1 MAARRTERL
10 LNLVICLLATRRF
23 VPREQIRVIVPGYAD
38 CETDEAFERM
48 FERDKDDLREMGIP
62 LETGSN
68 SAWFEDEIGYRI
80 DRDTYALPAI
90 SFEPA
95 ELAVLGLAAR
105 VWQSASFAKAASQ
118 AILKLEASGADVD
131 PDALALVE
139 PRFAAAEAAFGRL
152 YEAVRDGRPVTF
164 GYRAARARQPTQR
177 SLEPW
182 GIVSWHGH
190 WYVVGHDVDREATR
204 VFRLSRVDGETRFTG
219 PPGTVTVPEGVNV
232 RDEVQMITPQPA
244 DQTATVRVRAGTAQ
258 PLRRRASGSA
268 AVSSADASWDLLDIG
283 YADEESLAEEIVGF
297 GADVVA
303 VAPDEL
309 RDSVIRRLNAVLEA
323 TSERSA

>member
-23 VPREQIRVIVPGYAD
+23 IPREQIRVIVPGYAD
-38 CETDEAFERM
+38 CESDEAFERM

-68 SAWFEDEIGYRI
+68 SAWFEDELGYRI
-80 DRDTYALPAI
+80 DRERYALPAVT
-90 SFEPA
+90 FEA
-95 ELAVLGLAAR
+95 EELAVLGLAAR
-105 VWQSASFAKAASQ
+105 VWQSASFAQAASQ

-139 PRFAAAEAAFGRL
+139 PRFAAAEAAFGPL

-164 GYRAARARQPTQR
+164 GYRTPSSTRPTQR

-190 WYVVGHDVDREATR
+190 WYVVGHDLDRDATR
-204 VFRLSRVDGETRFTG
+204 VFRLSRVDGEPRFTG
-219 PPGTVTVPEGVNV
+219 PPGSVTVPADINV
-232 RDEVQMITPQPA
+232 RDEVRMLTPRPA
-244 DQTATVRVRAGTAQ
+244 DQVATVRVRPGTAA
-258 PLRRRASGSA
+258 PLRRRAVATA
-268 AVSSADASWDLLDIG
+268 AQEGWDVLEVG
-283 YADEESLAEEIVGF
+283 YADDESLAEEIVGF

-309 RDSVIRRLNAVLEA
+309 REAVIRRLGAVLAA
-323 TSERSA
+323 TAGSGS

>member
-23 VPREQIRVIVPGYAD
+23 VPREQIRKIVPGYAD
-38 CETDEAFERM
+38 SESDEAFERM
-48 FERDKDDLREMGIP
+48 FERDKDDLRDMGIP

-80 DRDTYALPAI
+80 DRDRYALPAV
-90 SFEPA
+90 SFEPE

-105 VWQSASFAKAASQ
+105 VWQSASFAHAASQ
-118 AILKLEASGADVD
+118 AILKLEASGADID
-131 PDALALVE
+131 ADALALVE
-139 PRFAAAEAAFGRL
+139 PRVAAAEASFGGL

-164 GYRAARARQPTQR
+164 GYRAPGAQQPTQR

-190 WYVVGHDVDREATR
+190 WYVVGHDLDREATR
-204 VFRLSRVDGETRFTG
+204 VFRLSRVEGTPRFTG
-219 PPGTVTVPEGVNV
+219 PPGTVTVPPDVSV
-232 RDEVQMITPQPA
+232 RDQVQMLTPRPA
-244 DQTATVRVRAGTAQ
+244 DQTATLRAREGAAV
-258 PLRRRASGSA
+258 PLRRRATATSAGESG
-268 AVSSADASWDLLDIG
+268 WDVLHVG

-303 VAPDEL
+303 VAPEEL
-309 RDSVIRRLNAVLEA
+309 RESVVRRLTAVLA
-323 TSERSA
+323 AASGGAA

>member
-23 VPREQIRVIVPGYAD
+23 IPREQIRVIVPGYSE
-38 CETDEAFERM
+38 CESDEAFERM

-68 SAWFEDEIGYRI
+68 SAWFEDELGYRI
-80 DRDTYALPAI
+80 DRERYALPAVA
-90 SFEPA
+90 FEPE

-105 VWQSASFAKAASQ
+105 VWQSASFAQAASQ

-131 PDALALVE
+131 LDALAVVE
-139 PRFAAAEAAFGRL
+139 PRFAAAEAAFGPF

-164 GYRAARARQPTQR
+164 GYRAPGSAQPAQR

-182 GIVSWHGH
+182 GVVSWHGH
-190 WYVVGHDVDREATR
+190 WYVVGHDLDRAATR
-204 VFRLSRVDGETRFTG
+204 VFRLSRVDGEPRFTG
-219 PPGTVTVPEGVNV
+219 PPGSVHVPGDVNV
-232 RDEVQMITPQPA
+232 RDQVRMLTPRPD
-244 DQTATVRVRAGTAQ
+244 DQVATVRARPGTAQ
-258 PLRRRASGSA
+258 PLRRRA
-268 AVSSADASWDLLDIG
+268 VSTTAEDGWDVLSVG
-283 YADEESLAEEIVGF
+283 YADDESLAEEIVGF

-303 VAPDEL
+303 LAPPEL
-309 RDSVIRRLNAVLEA
+309 RDAVIRRLGAVLSA
-323 TSERSA
+323 TAGGPS